1 MVRRPID
8 PAATVEEADVR
19 AVKAALAATGHYAV
33 PDHGLTG
40 WTDRGLFDGIR
51 AFQRAAGL
59 PVTGILR
66 PGDGTATRLAE
77 AGAAGRVHVRAY
89 DRTVDGQVVHV
100 AGHERRVPEGGARG
114 APVDATNAYVK
125 PGTHA
130 DWDRAKGEDGFINL
144 PTTEARFRR
153 ECVTLVTTLH
163 RDIGTTAT
171 WREGTKITVDNIES
185 IPPGTAIATFNNG
198 IYPPRGDSTPKHAAL
213 FVRAAEE
220 GGVKGAY
227 IYDQYA
233 RDFPS
238 GRPKPAGVRFVAF
251 DGAKSVQND
260 IGRYSVIRRSGD
272 RR

>member
-1 MVRRPID
+1 MIRRPID

-19 AVKAALAATGHYAV
+19 AVKAALVAAGHYAV

-59 PVTGILR
+59 PVTGTLR

-125 PGTHA
+125 PGTRA
-130 DWDRAKGEDGFINL
+130 DWDRAKREDGFITSPRTPESL
-144 PTTEARFRR
+144 SRQCVALVHGLFEDLGPTSM
-153 ECVTLVTTLH
+153 
-163 RDIGTTAT
+163 
-171 WREGTKITVDNIES
+171 WREGPKFKLDNFDR
-185 IPPGTAIATFNNG
+185 IPSGTAIATFRDG
-198 IYPPRGDSTPKHAAL
+198 EYPRGDVPKHAAV
-213 FVRAAEE
+213 FIRTGEVD
-220 GGVKGAY
+220 GVKGAY
-227 IYDQYA
+227 IYDQYEHD
-233 RDFPS
+233 RQS
-238 GRPKPAGVRFVAF
+238 GLPKPAGERFIPF
-251 DGAKSVQND
+251 SGRSGLQNNLEN
-260 IGRYSVIRRSGD
+260 YSVIRRG
-272 RR
+272 RVAP